1 MMLSLWISHMID
13 ILVSIAFTIQIYAWW
28 TWYRCIA
35 INGKQNLA
43 DGVHRITPL
52 MEAESKGET
61 SSITLLNLYIS
72 LTMSNAEI
80 AEWH

>member
-1 MMLSLWISHMID
+1 M
-13 ILVSIAFTIQIYAWW
+13 
-28 TWYRCIA
+28 
-35 INGKQNLA
+35 A
-43 DGVHRITPL
+43 DGVHRIKPL

-80 AEWH
+80 AE